1 MTAEFVEDYPLTTA
15 KPKGRRDIGA
25 ATARSTEEGDETGE
39 TARAV
44 GGNLPQSAA
53 GSKVGDERTSGS
65 VEDYQLPTIK
75 PKGRRGIGA
84 ATAHSNDESDE
95 TRETARAVGGNLPLW
110 TAKNKIGDGRPAKM
124 TADSVED
131 NPLTTVKPRAWRDV
145 DAETTHPGEI
155 ASAV

>member
-15 KPKGRRDIGA
+15 KPKGGRDIGA
-25 ATARSTEEGDETGE
+25 AAAHSSEEGDETG
-39 TARAV
+39 
-44 GGNLPQSAA
+44 
-53 GSKVGDERTSGS
+53 
-65 VEDYQLPTIK
+65 
-75 PKGRRGIGA
+75 
-84 ATAHSNDESDE
+84 
-95 TRETARAVGGNLPLW
+95 ETARAVGGNLPLW

-145 DAETTHPGEI
+145 DAETTHPGDEGGEI